1 MVSIGF
7 DYAHYCG
14 CLEVRNKHVNVLLV
28 TQIVTAREKVL
39 DLQLVVKHAKGP
51 QILAQAGL
59 GSELTII
66 GEMIVP
72 LVPTHV
78 LESALL
84 VRDVISNVELLD
96 FASMLNELPSKL
108 KHATA
113 DIRLNSNNLT
123 DYRLRLRLVLCLVGL
138 LFLNNL

>member
-1 MVSIGF
+1 
-7 DYAHYCG
+7 
-14 CLEVRNKHVNVLLV
+14 
-28 TQIVTAREKVL
+28 
-39 DLQLVVKHAKGP
+39 
-51 QILAQAGL
+51 
-59 GSELTII
+59 
-66 GEMIVP
+66 MIVP